1 MSNVTS
7 DRFCPICEEIVPIE
21 TLGVMVKIFPSR
33 TVCLHP
39 GCAKKVSDAH
49 QSSESEKSTKVKYL
63 SDSKVKK
70 SDIPNIMA

>member
-1 MSNVTS
+1 MSNVTA

-21 TLGVMVKIFPSR
+21 TQGVMVKIFPSR

-39 GCAKKVSDAH
+39 GCAKKVSDAYRA
-49 QSSESEKSTKVKYL
+49 SESGKNTKVKYL